1 MIFHGVG
8 GNCGRALGYAVAV
21 ENLYTEVI
29 ETLLILGVK
38 RSTADNDILQI
49 SAELLM
55 NLSEQLAADV
65 DAELEKEAAYLDAL
79 LEDFLSAGLS
89 RGLPDALI
97 DSLDNQR
104 NAGEVLRMMGLE
116 ILNEVLYIYAD
127 IAVGDDDKRGED
139 SRNPREGMVKRQE
152 ADGVSALEAHAGGG
166 DNRSEVAVSEHN
178 ALALAGGAGG
188 ENDGCEIIG
197 RYDDILILG
206 VAVRKELLALI
217 DVLLEIGD
225 IEICIHGSTYLF
237 YLLDCRSIVLGIE
250 DSLALALVELNGKI
264 LCGKLGVKRNADYLS
279 EKVRK
284 KCDYPLIGVLADNG
298 NIAVLDAV
306 GKHICAKAV
315 DIVPNVVKCFGDER
329 IVLCAVHVVIH
340 KEGLILSLADA
351 VDDKLLY
358 RLDIGHIIVYVLVL
372 LFHFF
377 DSFPH
382 ILFSL
387 ALNSVPLTEF
397 SQNIILYDC
406 RAFFFTI
413 TKLINICISLEKVYN
428 LY

>member
-1 MIFHGVG
+1 
-8 GNCGRALGYAVAV
+8 
-21 ENLYTEVI
+21 
-29 ETLLILGVK
+29 
-38 RSTADNDILQI
+38 
-49 SAELLM
+49 
-55 NLSEQLAADV
+55 
-65 DAELEKEAAYLDAL
+65 
-79 LEDFLSAGLS
+79 
-89 RGLPDALI
+89 
-97 DSLDNQR
+97 
-104 NAGEVLRMMGLE
+104 
-116 ILNEVLYIYAD
+116 
-127 IAVGDDDKRGED
+127 
-139 SRNPREGMVKRQE
+139 MVKRQE
-152 ADGVSALEAHAGGG
+152 TDGVSALEALAGGG
-166 DNRSEVAVSEHN
+166 DNRSEVAMSEHN

-188 ENDGCEIIG
+188 ENDGCEVIG

-225 IEICIHGSTYLF
+225 IEICVHGSAYLF

-250 DSLALALVELNGKI
+250 DSLALTLIELNGKI
-264 LCGKLGVKRNADYLS
+264 LCRKLGVKRNADYLT
-279 EKVRK
+279 EKIRK
-284 KCDYPLIGVLADNG
+284 KRDYPLIGVLADDG
-298 NIAVLDAV
+298 DVAVLDAV
-306 GKHICAKAV
+306 GKHICAQAV
-315 DIVPNVVKCFGDER
+315 DIVPNVVKGFGDER

-340 KEGLILSLADA
+340 KEGLILSLADT

-358 RLDIGHIIVYVLVL
+358 GLDIGHIIVYVLVL

-413 TKLINICISLEKVYN
+413 AKLINIYISLEKVYN